1 MDTAGDQIVPSTSFW
16 VMQSPELEFRHE
28 LMGRINKL
36 ETDVELDVVPGSQ
49 HHPSSSSPLS
59 SSGLSSYT
67 SQNYEHYGKEF
78 FFGNK
83 HRDMLC
89 TESEDSFLRP
99 PLWEDITSSI
109 QNIDPENAIMLG
121 TMNGIPQVKME
132 AVDDPFLE
140 PLSSPLLSPLEIKT
154 EKSNALLAQNATNH
168 NNNLSHLHNNNS
180 IHQNHMH
187 SDVTS
192 CHTNSNNNSNASN
205 NGSNNFLSNN
215 GAGYTHSIATAHGH
229 PNQHNLNGYLAGTNG
244 SGSSLQLLTNHPP
257 QQQQQ
262 QQQQQHHQSQQ
273 LQQQQHQQH
282 HQLQHPHQQQHQ
294 QHHHQQQHHPQ
305 QQHLQVNQN
314 NNYYHWQPQQHQA
327 AGGGTATLS
336 QPPGPMYHG
345 KYAPPQNS
353 NVCPTPISR
362 LMYVPP
368 LTPPNSDPGSPG
380 NNLQNPPRRTPPPP
394 YHQQQQHQQQQQQI
408 TLQGN
413 HIHHHTHGGLVGAQ
427 SVPGPNPT
435 QHLQQLPVQTPVSM
449 SQPTQ
454 PNPIT
459 SNGSL
464 HPLPGM
470 PNAIGAL
477 ATVSGTSNGSGTGNT
492 GGPPVSTRTGSSSR
506 GSSSKRQSSA
516 HSINSVLS
524 SAGVVKHIVGR
535 YNRRNNPELEKRRIH
550 HCDFIG
556 CTKVYTKSSHL
567 KAHQR
572 IHTGE
577 KPYTCQ
583 WPECE
588 WRFARSDELTRH
600 YRKHTGA
607 KPFKCIVCERSF
619 ARSDHLAL
627 HMKRHLPKNK

>member
-1 MDTAGDQIVPSTSFW
+1 MPHNISHAPHMRRNRDSKVAQVHPPGNHHFSRRYQLTSEEAYGSS
-16 VMQSPELEFRHE
+16 SPELEFRHE

-154 EKSNALLAQNATNH
+154 EKSNLLAQNATNH
-168 NNNLSHLHNNNS
+168 NNNLSHLHNNNNNS

-187 SDVTS
+187 SD
-192 CHTNSNNNSNASN
+192 H
-205 NGSNNFLSNN
+205 
-215 GAGYTHSIATAHGH
+215 
-229 PNQHNLNGYLAGTNG
+229 
-244 SGSSLQLLTNHPP
+244 
-257 QQQQQ
+257 
-262 QQQQQHHQSQQ
+262 QQHQH
-273 LQQQQHQQH
+273 HQQH
-282 HQLQHPHQQQHQ
+282 HP
-294 QHHHQQQHHPQ
+294 

-314 NNYYHWQPQQHQA
+314 NNYYHWQPQQQQQHQA
-327 AGGGTATLS
+327 PAGTATLG

-345 KYAPPQNS
+345 KYAPSQSS

-394 YHQQQQHQQQQQQI
+394 YHQQQQHQQQQQI

-413 HIHHHTHGGLVGAQ
+413 HIHHHSHTGMVGAQ
-427 SVPGPNPT
+427 SVPGPNT
-435 QHLQQLPVQTPVSM
+435 SQQLQLQQQLPQTPVSM

-454 PNPIT
+454 PNAIT
-459 SNGSL
+459 ANGSL
-464 HPLPGM
+464 HPLPAI
-470 PNAIGAL
+470 PNAIGTL
-477 ATVSGTSNGSGTGNT
+477 ATVTGTSNGNTGNT
-492 GGPPVSTRTGSSSR
+492 GGNPPVSTRTGTSSR
-506 GSSSKRQSSA
+506 GSSSKRHGSA

-556 CTKVYTKSSHL
+556 LPLSRQNHSTPSPSPLLRMIQTTVEWVADQTSSP
-567 KAHQR
+567 
-572 IHTGE
+572 T
-577 KPYTCQ
+577 
-583 WPECE
+583 
-588 WRFARSDELTRH
+588 D
-600 YRKHTGA
+600 
-607 KPFKCIVCERSF
+607 
-619 ARSDHLAL
+619 
-627 HMKRHLPKNK
+627 